1 MHKMIFPTITLIF
14 LSSAIA
20 HAGFES
26 LREFQKSIIEEEM
39 TGSNVAMVYQ
49 NEKTVYYH
57 AENSLKPGDKSV
69 TPKTIFPIWSM
80 SKPITIVA
88 MMTLHEQGLVDFE
101 DPVSKYIPEFAN
113 LKCRGDNG
121 TYDCENELKVIHL
134 MTHRSG
140 LGYHIDPSHFGMFST
155 IKYQD
160 LKTFVE
166 DVATLTLAF
175 EPGEQYLYGIN
186 QAILGRIVEV
196 ITGKTFY
203 EYLKEKIFDPLRM
216 DDTKFYLTD
225 GERATRFQPL
235 YINSGTLKGF
245 TYELD
250 GLSYAK
256 SSQAYFGG
264 EGLVSTITDYSNF
277 CQMLLDD
284 GQFEGKKI
292 ISKKSIDLMTRK
304 HTEGFPK
311 EENAGTNKLG
321 FYYGFSLFV
330 LDDPEVDG
338 VGASKGIWGWSG
350 YHNTHFWIDP
360 EKDLFV
366 VFMSRAR
373 GGAGEIRNFQNQL
386 RKAVYRSIN

>member
-1 MHKMIFPTITLIF
+1 MKLPTITLIF

-20 HAGFES
+20 HAGFEP
-26 LREFQKSIIEEEM
+26 LQHFQKSIIDDEM

-57 AENSLKPGDKSV
+57 AENSMKSGDKSV

-101 DPVSKYIPEFAN
+101 DSVSKYIPEFAN

-140 LGYHIDPSHFGMFST
+140 LGYHLEASHKGFTSS

-166 DVATLTLAF
+166 DVVTLTLAF

-203 EYLKEKIFDPLRM
+203 EYLKEKIFDPLGM

-225 GERATRFQPL
+225 GERVTRFQPL

-277 CQMLLDD
+277 CRMLLDG

-292 ISKKSIDLMTRK
+292 ISKKSIELMTQK
-304 HTEGFPK
+304 HTEGFPM

-350 YHNTHFWIDP
+350 YHNTHFWIDT

-386 RKAVYRSIN
+386 RKAVYRSLN